1 MNRDAFDVLVVG
13 SLHLDIVVHA
23 KSLPAIDETARGS
36 SWAMV
41 CGGKGGNQACWAAKT
56 GAKTAMISRVGADDF
71 GRRLLDNLRSWGV
84 DASHVEAD
92 ENAGSGM
99 SVAVQIES
107 GEYGAV
113 IVSGSN
119 FKLDEA
125 TLIGAFAKLGPFKV
139 LVLQNEIPESANIVA
154 ARQAKLRGAKVILNS
169 APAQKLSQQLAAYVD
184 LLVVNRV
191 EAQTLSG
198 KPVATFAEA
207 NLALESLQASG
218 RDVIIT
224 LGGQGLVV
232 AEAGKS
238 AVNIGPI
245 KVDVVSTHGAGDC
258 FIGKLASAIASG
270 KNLLDAA
277 SSANSTAAAFVGG
290 KLN

>member
-191 EAQTLSG
+191 EAQMLSG